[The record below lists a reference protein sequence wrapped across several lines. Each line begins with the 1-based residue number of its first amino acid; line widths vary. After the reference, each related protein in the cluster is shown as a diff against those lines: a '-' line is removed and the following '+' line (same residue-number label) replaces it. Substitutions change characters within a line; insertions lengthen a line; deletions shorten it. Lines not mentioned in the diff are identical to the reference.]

1 MSGLLNQIVE
11 SVSGELLSSSSKSL
25 SSGKESND
33 IISEISNLFSG
44 KKGQGGGGQGGGGQ
58 GSRCQQ
64 K

>member
-1 MSGLLNQIVE
+1 MSGLLNQIIK
-11 SVSGELLSSSSKSL
+11 SVSGELLSSSAKSL

-33 IISEISNLFSG
+33 IVSEISNLFSG
-44 KKGQGGGGQGGGGQ
+44 KSGGKGQGGGGK